1 MSETL
6 EHLFGSRSRSRVLRF
21 FILNAERDFTTVDV
35 ATRNMIKT
43 QDARRECV
51 ALAKIKFLK
60 EKKCKGKKL
69 YQLDPQFTYY
79 PELKSLF
86 VKANTYPQCH
96 ALTKVKAIGNVQLA
110 LVSGVFLN
118 YSRSKIDFL
127 IVADNVSRV
136 KLAKLIKEIEA
147 EIGKE
152 VRYMIITTDEMKY
165 RMDMMDRFLME
176 FLTGPTDEVINR
188 MPKLENFVNDFKK

>member
-6 EHLFGSRSRSRVLRF
+6 EQLFGSRSRSRVLRF
-21 FILNAERDFTTVDV
+21 FILNPDRDFVTADV
-35 ATRNMIKT
+35 ASRNMIKT
-43 QDARRECV
+43 QDARKECI
-51 ALAKIKFLK
+51 ALAKMKFLK
-60 EKKCKGKKL
+60 EKKQKGKRL
-69 YQLDPQFTYY
+69 YQLNTQFSYY

-86 VKANTYPQCH
+86 IKANTYPQCH
-96 ALTKVKAIGNVQLA
+96 GLTKVKSIGTVQLA

-118 YSRSKIDFL
+118 YGRSKIDLF
-127 IVADNVSRV
+127 IVADNVSRI
-136 KLAKLIKEIEA
+136 KLNNLIQEIEA

-152 VRYMIITTDEMKY
+152 VRYMIVTSEEMKY

-188 MPKLENFVNDFKK
+188 MPRLENFINDFKK

>member
-21 FILNAERDFTTVDV
+21 FILNAERDFLTVDV
-35 ATRNMIKT
+35 ASRNMIKS
-43 QDARRECV
+43 QEARKECM
-51 ALAKIKFLK
+51 ALSKIKFLT
-60 EKKCKGKKL
+60 EKKRKGKKVYRL
-69 YQLDPQFTYY
+69 NTQFTYY
-79 PELKSLF
+79 PELKGLF
-86 VKANTYPQCH
+86 IKANAYPQCH
-96 ALTKVKAIGNVQLA
+96 ALSKLKSIGNVQLA

-118 YSRSKIDFL
+118 YGRSKIDLF
-127 IVADNVSRV
+127 IVADNVSRI
-136 KLAKLIKEIEA
+136 KLVNVTKEIEA

-152 VRYMIITTDEMKY
+152 VRYMILTTEEMKY